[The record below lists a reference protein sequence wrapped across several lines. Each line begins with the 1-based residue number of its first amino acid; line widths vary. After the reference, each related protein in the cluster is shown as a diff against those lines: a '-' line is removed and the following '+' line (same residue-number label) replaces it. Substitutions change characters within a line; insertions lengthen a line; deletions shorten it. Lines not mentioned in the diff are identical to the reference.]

1 MLRVSR
7 IIFST
12 SSTFIP
18 ANTYIILLWIGR
30 EFCEE
35 LNEVYPKSICQS
47 LHELQLLVYKRVF
60 TLLNQPLYCLE
71 RGFCIGTICSVRI
84 FQWMN
89 NMKE

>member
-1 MLRVSR
+1 MKGCVLCTQAL
-7 IIFST
+7 FSHAG
-12 SSTFIP
+12 SQ
-18 ANTYIILLWIGR
+18 LWIGR

-71 RGFCIGTICSVRI
+71 REFCIGTICSVRI